1 MDNGFGILAVVCLVI
16 LLLVVEIGAVMLV
29 AGFVASYLGLTGVL
43 WWAVALV
50 VFLLINGVLGVLF
63 R

>member
-1 MDNGFGILAVVCLVI
+1 MNNGFGILAVVCLVI

-29 AGFVASYLGLTGVL
+29 AGFVASYLGWTGAL